1 MSSYCFDY
9 INPKMLSQTEQDCSV
24 RRFCDKELSASIY
37 KDATILPIKP
47 DYDINGC
54 LAGGVVTTDG
64 TFVEN
69 SAFSIS
75 KGYAYSYSSIER
87 SEDVVIYIGSLLN
100 IYGHTF
106 TDNLKKLWYLRT
118 QEAIR
123 LLEQGAKIV
132 YVTTGNQEL
141 KKYTIK
147 FFELAGLSPNSWT
160 HITAITSC
168 KTCIIPDDSFGCEDI
183 TVGGFYTQEY
193 KTIISDIKAAIDNK
207 IEHVAYPEKI
217 YFTRTGIP
225 NNSWREIGE
234 EKVEKV
240 FQDKGFT
247 IISPEKL
254 SVEEQLRYLI
264 SCKEFASTEG
274 SISHSSIFC
283 QNGTHVYIV
292 RKVDQVN
299 HYQLVMNEVVGLN
312 VTYID
317 AHKSIQANPKIKNY
331 GPFYIYYTPELKRF
345 YGRFIITLPLALRPS
360 WWWYN
365 FRNRRIVKK
374 INNFFKH

>member
-1 MSSYCFDY
+1 MSSYCYDY
-9 INPKMLSQTEQDCSV
+9 VNPKMLSQTEQDCSA
-24 RRFCDKELSASIY
+24 RRFCEKDLSATIY
-37 KDATILPIKP
+37 KEATILPIKP

-54 LAGGVVTTDG
+54 LAGGVVTAAG

-75 KGYAYSYSSIER
+75 KGYAYSFLQVEQ
-87 SEDVVIYIGSLLN
+87 SEDVVIYMGSLLN

-106 TDNLKKLWYLRT
+106 TDNLKKLWYLKT
-118 QEAIR
+118 LEAIR
-123 LLEQGAKIV
+123 LLEHGAKVV

-141 KKYTIK
+141 KEYTIK
-147 FFELAGLSPNSWT
+147 FFEFAGFSPKSWT
-160 HITAITSC
+160 HITAITRC

-183 TVGGFYTQEY
+183 AVGGFYTLEY
-193 KTIISDIKAAIDNK
+193 KAIISDIKNAIVEKNVN
-207 IEHVAYPEKI
+207 ISYPEKI

-225 NNSWREIGE
+225 NNRWREIGE
-234 EKVEKV
+234 ERIEKV
-240 FQDKGFT
+240 FRDKGFT
-247 IISPEKL
+247 IISPEEL

-274 SISHSSIFC
+274 SISHSSVFC
-283 QNGTHVYIV
+283 QEGTAVYII
-292 RKVDQVN
+292 RKVDQIN
-299 HYQLVMNEVVGLN
+299 HYQLVMNEVAGLN

-317 AHKSIQANPKIKNY
+317 AHKSIQANPRIKNY
-331 GPFYIYYTPELKRF
+331 GPFFLYFTPELKRF

-365 FRNRRIVKK
+365 LRNRRIIKQ
-374 INNFFKH
+374 FFSL